1 MNTATLA
8 LALVPLVVFG
18 QDTNC
23 PAYPQAERTELNRSI
38 ELDQLAAQY
47 SANVR
52 KSKASRIA
60 NAVARVNFIDN
71 RIFDKM
77 DQDRVVS
84 AGPGSDAEFLRRAS
98 VHLTGRIPT
107 ADKVKSFLADS
118 SADKRAKVIEEL
130 LGSSAYDDQWT
141 LFFSNRFQV
150 TSGYYNYIGLQGR
163 NLFHQFLR
171 DFITRDRSYKDVVT
185 EMLTASGDADAN
197 GPANFLIRAWQ
208 DGDPIQDT
216 WDTAT
221 DRVTTRILGF
231 KSECVSC
238 HDGRNHLEQINL
250 YMSQRKRTDFWGM
263 SAFFSRTTYQRLNVD
278 GFGQRAK
285 FFLVNRPTGSYSSSV
300 DPNNP
305 GPRPTRNGGPY
316 APKWILSDEGAKSNE
331 FREDFARILTADRQ
345 FARATVNYLWAAMF
359 NYGLVDPADGWDLAR
374 IDPSKPPKDWP
385 VQLLHAELLDQ
396 LADYFIANN
405 YSVKSVLRL
414 LANSSAYQLSSKY
427 EGQWRPEFVRYFAK
441 HQPRRLA
448 AEEMWDA
455 IAIATET
462 QTPMEVFGFDQPL
475 FYANQ
480 LPDPTEPRS
489 HGAVV
494 NFMNLFGRGDWWT
507 VGRNSDPSLLQLLYT
522 MNDSQVVLRTFA
534 SRSDATPNRVA
545 RVAAMAVSDEEA
557 IQELFLSTL
566 SRRAS
571 TEELAAVLARKK
583 GSRLDWMSDLQ
594 WALLNKL
601 DFIFNY

>member
-1 MNTATLA
+1 MKHPTLA
-8 LALVPLVVFG
+8 IALIPILATA

-23 PAYPQAERTELNRSI
+23 PSYPQSERTELQRSI
-38 ELDQLAAQY
+38 ELDQLAAHY
-47 SANVR
+47 AASVR
-52 KSKASRIA
+52 KSKAGRIA
-60 NAVARVNFIDN
+60 NAVVRSNFIDN

-77 DQDRVVS
+77 DQDRVLS
-84 AGPGSDAEFLRRAS
+84 AGPSGDAEFLRRVS
-98 VHLTGRIPT
+98 VHLTGRIPSSE
-107 ADKVKSFLADS
+107 KVKAFLADT
-118 SADKRAKVIEEL
+118 ATEKRARLIEEL
-130 LGSSAYDDQWT
+130 LASPAYNDQWT

-163 NLFHQFLR
+163 NLFHKFLR
-171 DFITRDRSYKDVVT
+171 DFVTRDRSYKDVVT

-221 DRVTTRILGF
+221 DRMTTRILGL
-231 KSECVSC
+231 KTECISC
-238 HDGRNHLEQINL
+238 HDGRNHLEQINVF
-250 YMSQRKRTDFWGM
+250 MTQRRRSEFYGM

-278 GFGQRAK
+278 GFGQRAR
-285 FFLVNRPTGSYSSSV
+285 FFLVDRPAGAYSSAV

-305 GPRPTRNGGPY
+305 GPRPTRTGGPY
-316 APKWILSDEGAKSNE
+316 TPKWMLSGETPQSNE
-331 FREDFARILTADRQ
+331 WRGDLARILTSDRQ
-345 FARATVNYLWAAMF
+345 FARATVNYLWAALF

-374 IDPSKPPKDWP
+374 LDPAKPPQGWP
-385 VQLLHAELLDQ
+385 AQLLHPELLDE
-396 LADYFIANN
+396 LADHFIANN
-405 YSVKSVLRL
+405 YSVKALLRL
-414 LANSSAYQLSSKY
+414 MANSSAYQLSSRY
-427 EGQWRPEFVRYFAK
+427 DGQWRPEFTRYFAK

-455 IAIATET
+455 ISSATDT
-462 QTPMEVFGFDQPL
+462 QTPMTVFGFDEPL
-475 FYANQ
+475 YYANQ

-489 HGAVV
+489 HGSVV

-534 SRSDATPNRVA
+534 SRADATPNRVA
-545 RVAAMAVSDEEA
+545 RVAAMPVSDEEA

-566 SRRAS
+566 SRRANS
-571 TEELAAVLARKK
+571 EELAAVMARKK
-583 GSRLDWMSDLQ
+583 GARIDWMADLQ